1 MILQA
6 LAKRYQTMAEH
17 GDAPQRGW
25 CHVGVSFALE
35 LAENGELLRVY
46 DLREEQSRGKKTV
59 IRPRRMIV
67 PDHPPRSGRQPPA
80 YFLCDTATYFLGI
93 AEEED
98 DPAKAEKKRQDALQ
112 RFTSAKELHEKLLQ
126 GMDVPAARA
135 VLSFFRQWQP
145 EKAKLNQA
153 MEELFPEM
161 AAGGNLVFR
170 FQGHFVQEDAAIA
183 ERWERTMTAQQD
195 DAQGI
200 CLVTGKKGPIAR
212 LHPKIKGV
220 PGAQVSGANL
230 VSFNMESSNS
240 FCHEQGANA
249 PVSEAASFAYG
260 MALNALLADSDH
272 RQIIGDTAVVYWA
285 EMENEASQDLLSMSM
300 FGGMSDKKQL
310 TEEALNGLFQNL
322 VKGQPICFEATEI
335 PYSNPFYILGIA
347 PNAARLSVRFFL
359 RGAFGDFL
367 QHVKAHRQRA
377 AIVMPPRKP
386 WNAPPLWAWLQ
397 ATVSPNASNKRP
409 LPILAGSTA
418 TAILKDAMYPASLYE
433 QVLLRIHAEVDDTE
447 AKPPHYKIT
456 GERASIIKAYL
467 MKNKKRGEL
476 RMKLNE
482 EITDPAY
489 ILGRIFSLREG
500 IQKAANPSLNATVK
514 DRYFDVAST
523 TPSRVF
529 PILERLTNHHLK
541 KLAGESPKLKTYYEK
556 QMTHLMGML
565 DASKGI
571 PKVLNAEE
579 QGMFILGYYQ
589 QTQARYEKKELK
601 EAETAKIAVEKE
613 D

>member
-1 MILQA
+1 
-6 LAKRYQTMAEH
+6 
-17 GDAPQRGW
+17 
-25 CHVGVSFALE
+25 
-35 LAENGELLRVY
+35 
-46 DLREEQSRGKKTV
+46 
-59 IRPRRMIV
+59 
-67 PDHPPRSGRQPPA
+67 
-80 YFLCDTATYFLGI
+80 
-93 AEEED
+93 
-98 DPAKAEKKRQDALQ
+98 
-112 RFTSAKELHEKLLQ
+112 
-126 GMDVPAARA
+126 
-135 VLSFFRQWQP
+135 
-145 EKAKLNQA
+145 
-153 MEELFPEM
+153 
-161 AAGGNLVFR
+161 
-170 FQGHFVQEDAAIA
+170 
-183 ERWERTMTAQQD
+183 
-195 DAQGI
+195 
-200 CLVTGKKGPIAR
+200 
-212 LHPKIKGV
+212 
-220 PGAQVSGANL
+220 
-230 VSFNMESSNS
+230 
-240 FCHEQGANA
+240 
-249 PVSEAASFAYG
+249 
-260 MALNALLADSDH
+260 
-272 RQIIGDTAVVYWA
+272 
-285 EMENEASQDLLSMSM
+285 
-300 FGGMSDKKQL
+300 
-310 TEEALNGLFQNL
+310 
-322 VKGQPICFEATEI
+322 
-335 PYSNPFYILGIA
+335 
-347 PNAARLSVRFFL
+347 
-359 RGAFGDFL
+359 
-367 QHVKAHRQRA
+367 
-377 AIVMPPRKP
+377 MPPRKP

-433 QVLLRIHAEVDDTE
+433 QVLLRIHGEVDDTE

-489 ILGRIFSLREG
+489 VLGRIFSLREG

-601 EAETAKIAVEKE
+601 VAEAAEIAAEKE